1 MDDQSNHRYSR
12 APEVEDLAALCAA
25 LNREGARYILIG
37 GFAVILHGLVRTTK
51 DVDLLVDP
59 SPDNVRAIK
68 RALAALPDNAAALM
82 ADDEVGRY
90 EVVRVADEIVVDL
103 MAQACGV
110 TYADAINAGTE
121 LFDLQGVSVPVAGP
135 ALLLRMKETLRESD
149 RSDERFLR
157 ALLDGRR
164 EDR

>member
-1 MDDQSNHRYSR
+1 MDGQSNHRYSR

-103 MAQACGV
+103 MA
-110 TYADAINAGTE
+110 
-121 LFDLQGVSVPVAGP
+121 VSYTH
-135 ALLLRMKETLRESD
+135 LTLPTNREV
-149 RSDERFLR
+149 
-157 ALLDGRR
+157 
-164 EDR
+164 